1 MDMDRTTDDLR
12 PILSAMTN
20 RPWGL
25 HDDDLDEL
33 FDASKVVAVAG
44 VEREID
50 RKRCCCGEKVNGPRS
65 TGLPARCHHGGE
77 HPAVCAGGVAVEGK
91 WIECCFR
98 PLKSV
103 LSTTTLVG
111 IGGRMRT
118 GRQLGHAQCADS
130 NGDRKPGSVDLI
142 EVDENGRVE

>member
-1 MDMDRTTDDLR
+1 
-12 PILSAMTN
+12 MTN
-20 RPWGL
+20 RRRGL

-33 FDASKVVAVAG
+33 LDASEVVAVTG
-44 VEREID
+44 VEREIG
-50 RKRCCCGEKVNGPRS
+50 RKRCCCDEKVNGPRS

-77 HPAVCAGGVAVEGK
+77 QPAVGAGGVAIEGK

-118 GRQLGHAQCADS
+118 GRQFGHAQRTDS